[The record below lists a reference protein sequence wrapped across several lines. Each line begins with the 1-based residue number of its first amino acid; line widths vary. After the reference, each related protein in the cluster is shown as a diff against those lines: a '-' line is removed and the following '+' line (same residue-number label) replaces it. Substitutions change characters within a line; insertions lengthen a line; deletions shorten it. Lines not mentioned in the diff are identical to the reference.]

1 MEPAI
6 LIITLLCGMLV
17 SRIGLPPLIGY
28 LAAGFV
34 LFTLGIEDAS
44 LPLLQQ
50 LADLGVTLLL
60 FAIGLKLDLKS
71 LFKAEVW
78 ATSSIHL
85 IGSMIFFV
93 PILKLL
99 GLAGI
104 EQLVGYSLNQLLII
118 SFALS
123 FSSTVFA
130 VKVIEDNGDMKS
142 LYGRVAIGILIMQD
156 IFAVVFLT
164 VSKGEIPS
172 IWALGLLLLPV
183 IKPLIYKVFDR
194 VGHGEMLV
202 LFGLVMALVVGAWL
216 FETVGLKPD
225 LGALIIGILL
235 AGHAKSSELAKSIYY
250 FKELFL
256 VAFFLTIGLN
266 GLPTWSDIGLATI
279 LVLLVPV
286 KIALFVYLLTTFKLR
301 SRTALLASFNL
312 GNYSEFGLIVAAVAA
327 YKGWLPASWLI
338 IIAVALSISFLFA
351 APLNAS
357 VSKIYQRFQSRLSKM
372 EKHPLH
378 PEDRRIKV
386 GNPRFLIFGMG
397 RIGSGAYDELRAR
410 YDGEILGIEHK
421 QELVEFHR
429 SQGRNV
435 VHGDAGDTD
444 FWEKLDKAP
453 DLELVLLAIPS
464 HVGNLFA
471 VEQLKKLNYDGKI
484 SAIVQY
490 QEDADALKAAGVD
503 TAYNL
508 YEAAGAGFV
517 EHVIYELLDP
527 TEQDKQEAIDK
538 APVDEHPE
546 PLPPLEEVTE
556 QDIEYGDGQVAS
568 DNKS

>member
-34 LFTLGIEDAS
+34 LFTFGIEDHS

-60 FAIGLKLDLKS
+60 FSIGLKLDLKS

-78 ATSSIHL
+78 ATSSLHL
-85 IGSMIFFV
+85 VGSILFFL

-99 GLAGI
+99 GMIGI
-104 EQLVGYSLNQLLII
+104 EQLDGYSLNQLLLIA
-118 SFALS
+118 FALS

-164 VSKGEIPS
+164 ISKGDMPS
-172 IWALGLLLLPV
+172 VWALGLLLLPFTR
-183 IKPLIYKVFDR
+183 PFIYKIFDR
-194 VGHGEMLV
+194 VGHSEMLV

-235 AGHAKSSELAKSIYY
+235 AGHAKASELAKSIYY

-266 GLPTWSDIGLATI
+266 GLPTWSDIGLASI
-279 LVLLVPV
+279 LVVLIPV
-286 KIALFVYLLTTFKLR
+286 KVAMFIYLLTRFKLR
-301 SRTALLASFNL
+301 SRTSLLASFNL
-312 GNYSEFGLIVAAVAA
+312 GNYSEFGLIVASVAA
-327 YKGWLPASWLI
+327 YKGWLPSSWLI

-351 APLNAS
+351 APLNAN
-357 VSKIYQRFQSRLSKM
+357 VGRIYQRFHRNLMKL

-378 PEDRRIKV
+378 PEDRQIKI

-397 RIGSGAYDELRAR
+397 RIGSGAYDELRNR
-410 YDGEILGIEHK
+410 FDGEILGIEHK
-421 QELVEFHR
+421 QELVDYHR

-435 VHGDAGDTD
+435 VLGDAGDTD
-444 FWEKLDKAP
+444 FWEKLERAP
-453 DLELVLLAIPS
+453 NLELVLLAIPN

-471 VEQLKKLNYDGKI
+471 VEQLKKLNYEGKI

-490 QEDADALKAAGVD
+490 TEDADALIAAGVD
-503 TAYNL
+503 SAYNL
-508 YEAAGAGFV
+508 YQAAGAGFV
-517 EHVIYELLDP
+517 DHVVNKLLTP
-527 TEQDKQEAIDK
+527 EQDPSAEKQEVKLHQQK
-538 APVDEHPE
+538 AT
-546 PLPPLEEVTE
+546 PP
-556 QDIEYGDGQVAS
+556 A
-568 DNKS
+568 